1 MDEKISYKCLDLHCG
16 GEPARILYENAPEV
30 SGTSMEEKR
39 NNFMKNHDH
48 VRELLLHEPR
58 GYPCQNMN
66 ILYPS
71 SIKDCVTGYIILEQ
85 NKIYPLFSGH
95 NTICVATAV
104 IELGIVKVNQE
115 TKSVEFNLEAP
126 GGIIKI
132 KAKVDKGQS

>member
-1 MDEKISYKCLDLHCG
+1 MDSHCG

-30 SGTSMEEKR
+30 KGTSMEEKR
-39 NNFMKNHDH
+39 NEFMKNHDH

-71 SIKDCVTGYIILEQ
+71 ERQDCVSGYIILEQ

-104 IELGIVKVNQE
+104 IELGMVKIGDQTE
-115 TKSVEFNLEAP
+115 SVKFSFESAITY
-126 GGIIKI
+126 III
-132 KAKVDKGQS
+132 C